1 MMQNRVDP
9 FGHIIKTEARGSLMG
24 NRGVLHNDKQEI
36 LRLFKLKAWL
46 ACKLE
51 FNDRKRQI
59 MAPNR
64 YTELFFLDEATS
76 FAAGHRP
83 CFECRRADY
92 LKFKSHWVKGNPKY
106 HYTEKVAIQKIDNI
120 IHKERLSHNG
130 SKITYEESPDK
141 LPDGTFV
148 LFENNPYLLAGSLI
162 HSWSPWGYS
171 TGNRLPVID
180 KISVLT
186 PRSIVNAF
194 IAGYVPHMVV

>member
-9 FGHIIKTEARGSLMG
+9 FGHIIKTDARGTLMG
-24 NRGVLHNDKQEI
+24 NRGILHNDKQEI
-36 LRLFKLKAWL
+36 LRPFKLKAWL
-46 ACKLE
+46 ACRLD
-51 FNDRKRQI
+51 FNGRKRQV

-92 LKFKSHWVKGNPKY
+92 IKFKSFWIKGNPKY

-130 SKITYEESPDK
+130 SKITYEENLDN

-148 LFENNPYLLAGSLI
+148 LFKNDPFLINGSLMY
-162 HSWSPWGYS
+162 SWSPSGY
-171 TGNRLPVID
+171 GNGVNLPDIA
-180 KISVLT
+180 KLPVLT

-194 IAGYVPHMVV
+194 AAGYVPLMAV